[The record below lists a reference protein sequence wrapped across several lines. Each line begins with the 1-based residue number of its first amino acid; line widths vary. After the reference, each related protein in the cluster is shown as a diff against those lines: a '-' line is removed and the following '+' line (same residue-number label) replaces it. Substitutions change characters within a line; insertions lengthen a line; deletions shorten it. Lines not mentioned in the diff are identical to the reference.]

1 MAHACDIIIYHTIWA
16 PGCGKVVA
24 GVFNFG
30 DKNDL
35 STLLYNDKLTGEI
48 VFCNQIV
55 VLIST
60 QTVVVGISKEF
71 KRYLSAA

>member
-35 STLLYNDKLTGEI
+35 STLLYNDKLTG
-48 VFCNQIV
+48 
-55 VLIST
+55 
-60 QTVVVGISKEF
+60 
-71 KRYLSAA
+71 